1 MKKRVINNFFKIFLV
16 FVIICTFAGCRK
28 AHKHEFGEWQ
38 IVREATC
45 EEDGSRTRQCNG
57 CNETINEVIP
67 ATGHSYSDWIAEVPS
82 NCLIEGTKGHY
93 ECLVCGKH
101 FDNDK
106 KEIENLTLPKGDHNY
121 GKWIEEIPA
130 TCKDAGTEGHYE
142 CDICQKYFDENKKEI
157 TELYIEKAH
166 VLQFV
171 KGTPATCTK
180 DGIMDAYRCLVC
192 RAFFDESGNPLNDRT
207 IKSTGHLY
215 SDWIDEVPATID
227 ANGVKGHQDCLVCN
241 LHFDE
246 FDNEIESLV
255 IPATCHHFSDWIDEV
270 PATCSENG
278 TKGHYECSHCDLA
291 FDENY
296 NVIEDLVI
304 LASHDLKFYE
314 RLEPTCDN
322 DGHIACYVCKKC
334 SLVFD
339 ENKKET
345 GDFILA
351 SLGHSFGD
359 WQEEVP
365 ATCTKNGVK
374 AHKTCTR
381 CNKNFDN
388 DDKEI
393 NIIIRASHNLEMVAE
408 VSATCTSNGREAY
421 GKCLSCNKYF
431 NVFGEEIS
439 DLNSLVIPARSH
451 ELGDWIDGIN
461 ATCTDSG
468 LIGHYHCRICNK
480 DYDNNNTEI
489 ANIYVEALGHL
500 HTTDEIIPKL
510 DATCTTDGYVAHFEC
525 SRCGKITDEFDF
537 IIEDYVIE
545 KRGHTAGEYIYMESP
560 TCIEPGIKGYY
571 KCLVCNE
578 RFLPENYY
586 VTVSDED
593 LVMKALGHKYA
604 HFDKIEPQCES
615 DGRIEHYQCENCY
628 KVFNL
633 NYEELNNDELA
644 IASIGHIYGNWIERV
659 EPTETEDGMI
669 GHYECS
675 RCHYYFDE
683 NKYQI
688 GGTIVIPKTV
698 HLFDTAWVDEIPATC
713 TNDGTKGYYKCSHC
727 DKCFDMNY
735 KEITDFTIP
744 AHHNVSELTKA
755 RLGKCNESDI
765 LISYYYCNDC
775 GNYVDENMNV
785 LKYDDIFYYA
795 NRHNYVAKKELSNE
809 WCHVLE
815 CSDCG
820 FEKSE
825 DHEYTFTYI
834 TKDGIP
840 TQKGVCKICDYEKM
854 EAYRV
859 VNNVYLPTNIYIGYH
874 NINMLLFKIKYRGG
888 EEINAEASSVM
899 SEDDAKKFE
908 EILNSSPDDFA
919 IRKEVFRVS
928 YLNFTDEIEITFKPF
943 VIFGV
948 VTSEMKYQKGHITDI
963 GAINFIYDCNYTD
976 DTGEII
982 NVHGNVI
989 DDGGFDPEFD
999 FTASGITEKTF
1010 TIKYSYNG
1018 IEYIVPFNFV
1028 ATKAPAYIIYDE
1040 YHNLILGEALT
1051 VLVYYSDGSNET
1063 VTVTSGIIIN
1073 GSFDNNTLGK
1083 QTFTIA
1089 IEGLTKIITVNVRD
1103 PYDVSYI
1110 YPENDTLSLGESLKI
1125 HVDYLSAPSTII
1137 DATSNMIEGVLNYNE
1152 AGTYTIN
1159 LVYGGKVWTG
1169 DIRIVNPN
1177 DTRILSIESYT
1188 NDTLVWDVLDGKVVE
1203 NIDYLYINVK
1213 KYNNTSE
1220 YVKVTSDMISYDKDI
1235 ANGAIENGETFKL
1248 LITYYGKSCYIYVTP
1263 NKLADCTIYSMH
1275 VYDKTK
1281 LISGISYNIF
1291 MCDGNLSNYFL
1302 YVYTNKG
1309 YYCLPVTKDMFY
1321 MNDTLEAFDVDNA
1334 LSGNDYHVI
1343 VKYLDSQTSGLYL
1356 VKYTEADIEYYFSLY
1371 NSLRITVGTKEEVI
1385 NRLKGARFIL
1395 NMGVC
1400 GHSLSLDNFYFE
1412 DLVLAKC
1419 DDVDFTKPGYIELTA
1434 SYKGI
1439 TGTFNVTLIPNVEGV
1454 EYSTYKISN
1463 YETLKLYKNGYACIN
1478 DDMWGDYTI
1487 IDDPLILYRVNIF
1500 TWSEYMLFVING
1512 DLAVRY
1518 KALMLEDNY
1527 ETYSMYTMDG
1537 LNTVNIYTRNAF
1549 SLADIYNENGD
1560 YNTTYIVS
1568 FSADGKYVY
1577 MNGVEYLIGENNLLT
1592 IVQRGNIVYR
1602 YLEEMDANTYI
1613 KGTLNDNGLFY
1624 ISIVN
1629 DEVKEENVIA
1639 VFTWKEKDGIISIY
1653 SNGMLNI
1660 KGVIVDGYLVI
1671 DDSHK

>member
-16 FVIICTFAGCRK
+16 FVVICAFAGCRK

-67 ATGHSYSDWIAEVPS
+67 ATGHSYSDWIDGVPS
-82 NCLIEGTKGHY
+82 NCLTEGTKGHY
-93 ECLVCGKH
+93 ECLVCGKY
-101 FDNDK
+101 FDNNK
-106 KEIENLTLPKGDHNY
+106 KEIDSLITPKGDHNY

-130 TCKDAGTEGHYE
+130 TCKEAGTKGHYE
-142 CDICQKYFDENKKEI
+142 CDICQKYFDQNKKEI
-157 TELYIEKAH
+157 TDLYIGKTH
-166 VLQFV
+166 VLQLV
-171 KGTPATCTK
+171 NGTPATCTK

-192 RAFFDESGNPLNDRT
+192 RAFYDESGNPLNDRT

-215 SDWIDEVPATID
+215 SDWIDEVPATAD
-227 ANGVKGHQDCLVCN
+227 TNGVKGHHDCLVCN

-278 TKGHYECSHCDLA
+278 TKGHYECSHCDLV

-304 LASHDLKFYE
+304 LASHDLKFYD

-322 DGHIACYVCKKC
+322 DGHIACYVCRKC

-339 ENKKET
+339 ENKNEIN
-345 GDFILA
+345 DYVLA
-351 SLGHSFGD
+351 SLGHSFSD

-365 ATCTKNGVK
+365 ANCTKNGVK

-388 DDKEI
+388 DDNQI
-393 NIIIRASHNLEMVAE
+393 NIVIRASHNLNMVAE
-408 VSATCTSNGREAY
+408 VSATCTSDGREAY
-421 GKCLSCNKYF
+421 GICLSCNKYF

-439 DLNSLVIPARSH
+439 NLDSLVIPAKSH
-451 ELGDWIDGIN
+451 EFGNWIDGIN

-489 ANIYVEALGHL
+489 TNIYVLALGHL
-500 HTTDEIIPKL
+500 HTTNEIIPQL
-510 DATCTTDGYVAHFEC
+510 EPTCTTDGYVAHFEC
-525 SRCGKITDEFDF
+525 SRCGKITDELDF

-545 KRGHTAGEYIYMESP
+545 KRGHTTGEYIYMESP
-560 TCIEPGIKGYY
+560 TCTEPGTKGYY
-571 KCLVCNE
+571 KCSVCNE
-578 RFLPENYY
+578 RFLSENYY

-593 LVMKALGHKYA
+593 LVLKALGHKYV
-604 HFDKIEPQCES
+604 HFDKIEPQCEFE
-615 DGRIEHYQCENCY
+615 GCAEHYQCDNCY
-628 KVFNL
+628 KTFNL
-633 NYEELNNDELA
+633 NYEEINNSELT
-644 IASIGHIYGNWIERV
+644 IASIGHIYGEWIEGV
-659 EPTETEDGMI
+659 VPTETEDGMK

-744 AHHNVSELTKA
+744 AHHNVGELTKA

-765 LISYYYCNDC
+765 LVSYYFCNDC
-775 GNYVDENMNV
+775 GNYVDENMKV
-785 LKYDDIFYYA
+785 LEYDDIFYYA

-809 WCHVLE
+809 WCHILE

-820 FEKSE
+820 AQKSE
-825 DHEYTFTYI
+825 DHEYNYTYI

-840 TQKGVCKICDYEKM
+840 TQKGVCKACDYEKM
-854 EAYRV
+854 QAYRV

-874 NINMLLFKIKYRGG
+874 NINMPLFTIKYRGG
-888 EEINAEASSVM
+888 EEINVEASSVM
-899 SEDDAKKFE
+899 SKDDAKKFE
-908 EILNSSPDDFA
+908 EILNSSPDDFG

-948 VTSEMKYQKGHITDI
+948 VTSEMKYQKGYITDI

-982 NVHGNVI
+982 NVYGNVI

-1040 YHNLILGEALT
+1040 YHNLILGKALT
-1051 VLVYYSDGSNET
+1051 VLLYYSDGSNET
-1063 VTVTSGIIIN
+1063 VAVTSEMIVN
-1073 GSFDNNTLGK
+1073 GSFDANTIGM
-1083 QTFTIA
+1083 QSFTID
-1089 IEGLTKIITVNVRD
+1089 INGLYKKITVNVRD
-1103 PYDVSYI
+1103 PYEVSYI
-1110 YPENDTLSLGESLKI
+1110 YPENTTLSLGESLK
-1125 HVDYLSAPSTII
+1125 VYVYYLDAPSTII

-1159 LVYGGKVWTG
+1159 LVYGGRVWTG
-1169 DIRIVNPN
+1169 DIKIINPN
-1177 DTRILSIESYT
+1177 DTRVRSIEPYLT
-1188 NDTLVWDVLDGKVVE
+1188 DTMVWDVKDGNVVE
-1203 NIDYLYINVK
+1203 NIDYLYIKAIKN
-1213 KYNNTSE
+1213 NNTSE
-1220 YVKVTSDMISYDKDI
+1220 YVKVTWDMISYDKNI
-1235 ANGAIENGETFKL
+1235 AQAAIANGETFKI

-1263 NKLADCTIYSMH
+1263 NKLTDCKIYSMY
-1275 VYDKTK
+1275 VYDKTM
-1281 LISGISYNIF
+1281 LNNSYCYTLF
-1291 MCDGNLSNYFL
+1291 MDDGDLSNYFL

-1309 YYCLPVTKDMFY
+1309 YYCLPITKDMFY
-1321 MNDTLEAFDVDNA
+1321 MNDSLEALDVDNA
-1334 LSGNDYHVI
+1334 KSGNDYHVI
-1343 VKYLDSQTSGLYL
+1343 VKYLDNQTSGLYL
-1356 VKYTEADIEYYFSLY
+1356 VKYTEADIEYYFNSY
-1371 NSLRITVGTKEEVI
+1371 NSLSITVGTKEEVI
-1385 NRLKGARFIL
+1385 NQLKGARFIL
-1395 NMGVC
+1395 NMSVC
-1400 GHSLSLDNFYFE
+1400 GHSLSLNEFYFE

-1419 DDVDFTKPGYIELTA
+1419 DDIDFTVPGDIELIA

-1439 TGTFNVTLIPNVEGV
+1439 AGTIRITLIPNVEGV
-1454 EYSTYKISN
+1454 EYSTYKTSN

-1478 DDMWGDYTI
+1478 DDIWGNYTI
-1487 IDDPLILYRVNIF
+1487 IDDPLTLYRVNIF

-1518 KALMLEDNY
+1518 KAEMLEDNH

-1537 LNTVNIYTRNAF
+1537 LYTVNIYTRNAF
-1549 SLADIYNENGD
+1549 SLADIYNENGNYD
-1560 YNTTYIVS
+1560 TTYIIS

-1602 YLEEMDANTYI
+1602 YLEEMEENTYI

-1629 DEVKEENVIA
+1629 DETVEEYIIA
-1639 VFTWKEKDGIISIY
+1639 VFTWKEKDGVISIY
-1653 SNGMLNI
+1653 FNGKLNVT
-1660 KGVIVDGYLVI
+1660 GVIVDGYLVI
-1671 DDSHK
+1671 EDSYR